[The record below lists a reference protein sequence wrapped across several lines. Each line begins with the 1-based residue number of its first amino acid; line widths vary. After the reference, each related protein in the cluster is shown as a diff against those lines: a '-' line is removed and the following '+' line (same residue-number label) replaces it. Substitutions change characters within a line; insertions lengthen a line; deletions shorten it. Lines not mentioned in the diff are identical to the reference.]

1 MAARTARRAGS
12 DLSDP
17 VGAFMPGPR
26 VTLQGAGSGPL
37 AGLTVGV
44 KDLFDIAGHVSTF
57 GNPDWARTHPPASA
71 TAPCVTMLVEAGA
84 SVVGKTRTVEL
95 AAGLTGENPWY
106 GTPTNP
112 VCPDRFPGG
121 SSCGSAAGLAAGL
134 FDFALGSDTA
144 GSVRIPA
151 SYCGLFGIRPSW
163 GAVNPCG
170 VLPLGPSFDTVGWFA
185 REAAILRRVGEV
197 LLPLGGEGAL
207 GPLLKVEEAWMNADP
222 AVANALTPVLE
233 RLEARFGRAAQV
245 EVAVEGLH
253 ALFDAF
259 RACNNEENLSA
270 LGPWVYSVKPKL
282 SPAVQSRFE
291 TAPHQPPAKTAW
303 GRHVRAVASAR
314 IRALLAGGGVLV
326 FPTSPVPAPLL
337 SSSTEDIM
345 AVREQTI
352 GVTSISGF
360 AGAPEVTIPAAL
372 VDGAPVGISLVAA
385 PGRDRALLALVEA
398 AAEALGLASPG

>member
-1 MAARTARRAGS
+1 MATRTARRVAKDEG
-12 DLSDP
+12 DP

-26 VTLQGAGSGPL
+26 VTIAGAASGPL
-37 AGLTVGV
+37 AGLTFGL
-44 KDLFDIAGHVSTF
+44 KDLYDVAGHVSTF
-57 GNPDWARTHPPASA
+57 GNPDWARTHPPASV

-84 SVVGKTRTVEL
+84 SMVGKTRTVEL
-95 AAGLTGENPWY
+95 AAGLTGENLWY

-121 SSCGSAAGLAAGL
+121 SSCGSAAGLAARL

-151 SYCGLFGIRPSW
+151 SYCGLFGIRPTW

-197 LLPLGGEGAL
+197 LLLPDSDGAL

-222 AVANALTPVLE
+222 AVANALTPALE

-253 ALFDAF
+253 TFFDAF
-259 RACNNEENLSA
+259 RACNNEENLSV
-270 LGPWVYSVKPKL
+270 LGPWVFSVKPKL
-282 SPAVQSRFE
+282 SPAVQGRFD

-303 GRHVRAVASAR
+303 GRHVRAVAGAR

-337 SSSTEDIM
+337 ASSTEEIM
-345 AVREQTI
+345 AIREQTI

-360 AGAPEVTIPAAL
+360 SGAPEVTIPVAR
-372 VDGAPVGISLVAA
+372 VDGAPVGLSLLAG
-385 PGRDRALLALVEA
+385 PGRDRALLAMAEA
-398 AAEALGLASPG
+398 AATALGIGESG

>member
-1 MAARTARRAGS
+1 MAGRTARRVETDPG
-12 DLSDP
+12 DP

-26 VTLQGAGSGPL
+26 VTIAGAASGPL
-37 AGLTVGV
+37 AGLAFGL
-44 KDLFDIAGHVSTF
+44 KDIFDVAGHVSTF
-57 GNPDWARTHPPASA
+57 GNPDWARTHPPATI

-84 SVVGKTRTVEL
+84 SMVGKTKTVEL

-112 VCPDRFPGG
+112 VCPDRYPGG

-163 GAVNPCG
+163 GAVNACG

-185 REAAILRRVGEV
+185 REASLLRRVGEV
-197 LLPLGGEGAL
+197 LLPPGGEGAL

-222 AVANALTPVLE
+222 AVANALTPALE

-253 ALFDAF
+253 AFFDAF

-282 SPAVQSRFE
+282 SAAVQARFDL
-291 TAPHQPPAKTAW
+291 APHQPPAKTAW
-303 GRHVRAVASAR
+303 GRHIRSVAGAR

-326 FPTSPVPAPLL
+326 FPTSPVVAPPL
-337 SSSTEDIM
+337 SASTDEIM
-345 AVREQTI
+345 AIREQTI
-352 GVTSISGF
+352 GVTAIAGF
-360 AGAPEVTIPAAL
+360 AGVPEVTIPAGR
-372 VDGAPVGISLVAA
+372 VDGAPVGLSLIAGA
-385 PGRDRALLALVEA
+385 GRDRALLAFAEA
-398 AAEALGLASPG
+398 AAAALGLGEGG